1 MAEPK
6 HLAEIRELLRSREQL
21 FARGWSDRTIANAIR
36 RGEVLKLSRVRY
48 IRRDAWE
55 GLWPEE
61 KLLARVVA
69 NAPLRRGGGYY
80 CFESAAV
87 LHSLPLYGLRDQRA
101 QLLVPDA
108 KSVGNS
114 SALEKHVGEVEDGD
128 TEQLHGM
135 PSTSLERTLCDLARL
150 SPRGR
155 ALGCLDHAL
164 RSLFPGRRGETITAD
179 AADWLYAIR
188 ERLDRDR
195 GRRGRQRALHL
206 LSIVDSGAESV
217 YESVARLMLI
227 DLGYRVRT
235 QVKVSIGGG
244 RYFYPDLELEGLDI
258 FVEIDGRTKY
268 TDERLLQQK
277 SPQEVVVAEK
287 RREDLT
293 RGAISH
299 RFVRLMPP
307 DLADLN
313 TLMRVLRS
321 FNVPLPSD

>member
-1 MAEPK
+1 
-6 HLAEIRELLRSREQL
+6 
-21 FARGWSDRTIANAIR
+21 
-36 RGEVLKLSRVRY
+36 
-48 IRRDAWE
+48 
-55 GLWPEE
+55 
-61 KLLARVVA
+61 
-69 NAPLRRGGGYY
+69 
-80 CFESAAV
+80 
-87 LHSLPLYGLRDQRA
+87 
-101 QLLVPDA
+101 
-108 KSVGNS
+108 
-114 SALEKHVGEVEDGD
+114 
-128 TEQLHGM
+128 
-135 PSTSLERTLCDLARL
+135 
-150 SPRGR
+150 
-155 ALGCLDHAL
+155 
-164 RSLFPGRRGETITAD
+164 
-179 AADWLYAIR
+179 
-188 ERLDRDR
+188 
-195 GRRGRQRALHL
+195 
-206 LSIVDSGAESV
+206 
-217 YESVARLMLI
+217 MLI